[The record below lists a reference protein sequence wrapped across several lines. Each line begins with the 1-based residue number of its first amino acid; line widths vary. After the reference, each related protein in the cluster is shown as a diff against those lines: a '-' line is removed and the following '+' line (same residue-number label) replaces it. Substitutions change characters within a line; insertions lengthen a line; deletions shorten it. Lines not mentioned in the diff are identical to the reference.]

1 MATARQEASDAIT
14 GAGIAIEGCDEALV
28 AGLRSGKRQAFEEFV
43 ALYQT
48 SVFNLALRILQQRED
63 ARDVAQEVFLKAYR
77 TLPSQ
82 RGELRLR
89 PWVYRVTVN
98 ACYDHLRACR
108 RRPLAGEA
116 DVELSEEPVDQVEQA
131 ELARLFRDSLR
142 TLPPRQQIA
151 LLLKDVH
158 GLPHCEI
165 AESLGISRGSAEVLL
180 FRARHSFRRSFT
192 SLTAEPDRAVAC
204 TFAERAAAEAVGG
217 RLSDVRRRHVLHHAE
232 HCPDCRRTVKGWSGA
247 AVGLGIALPLVA
259 VELFHTSSAAAALAG
274 VAAASSAA
282 AAGSAVGAAG
292 AALLASASGS
302 AAGAS
307 AAAAAAGA
315 AATLAAPAVS
325 AGLIAKISTLLT
337 AKAATV
343 AAATTCVLTAGSVT
357 AYEVQQQATP
367 VRGPGPTV
375 AAAADRA
382 GTATKPANAPATA
395 RRGSQGTSRAGAS
408 AASSAAAVGLSVIH
422 IKATTSVHDQ
432 ASRIAGGHAAT
443 GGRKPGTG
451 GVPHVHMPAVGQAH
465 TEAMRIRSARR
476 HRGMVIE
483 PGGRNGRH
491 QQRPRLHGPQT
502 GQVPRR
508 VKPAA
513 VPRTR
518 PASLRNLDRVS
529 TRPAQ
534 RVRGVRAHDAAKP
547 VRGRDSARLPRTQ
560 AAGADG
566 CATALQRRVSPR
578 RPSERSPLRR
588 PH

>member
-14 GAGIAIEGCDEALV
+14 GAGIAVESCDEALV
-28 AGLRSGKRQAFEEFV
+28 AGLRAGKHAAFEEFV

-48 SVFNLALRILQQRED
+48 SIFNLALRILQQRED

-77 TLPSQ
+77 QLPSQ
-82 RGELRLR
+82 SGELRLR

-98 ACYDHLRACR
+98 ACYDHMRACR
-108 RRPLAGEA
+108 RRPLPGDA
-116 DVELSEEPVDQVEQA
+116 DVELREEPVDQVEQA

-192 SLTAEPDRAVAC
+192 SLTAEPERTAAC
-204 TFAERAAAEAVGG
+204 TVAERAAAEAVGG
-217 RLSDVRRRHVLHHAE
+217 RLSDARRRHILHHAE

-282 AAGSAVGAAG
+282 AAGSAAGAAG
-292 AALLASASGS
+292 AALLVSASGS

-315 AATLAAPAVS
+315 AATLAAPAMS

-343 AAATTCVLTAGSVT
+343 AAATTCLLTAGSVT

-367 VRGPGPTV
+367 VRAPGPTV

-382 GTATKPANAPATA
+382 GVTKKPANAPAMA
-395 RRGSQGTSRAGAS
+395 RRGSQGGGAVASSGAS
-408 AASSAAAVGLSVIH
+408 SGLAVIH
-422 IKATTSVHDQ
+422 IRATATVHDQ
-432 ASRIAGGHAAT
+432 ASRIAGGRVPVRGQKAWA
-443 GGRKPGTG
+443 G
-451 GVPHVHMPAVGQAH
+451 GVTHVHIPLAGHVH
-465 TEAMRIRSARR
+465 TEAMRIRSPRR
-476 HRGMVIE
+476 HRGQVTE
-483 PGGRNGRH
+483 LGSRNGWHR
-491 QQRPRLHGPQT
+491 QRPQPQGPQT
-502 GQVPRR
+502 APAPPRGGPAPAPHTHSAPVMDVKRVP
-508 VKPAA
+508 
-513 VPRTR
+513 
-518 PASLRNLDRVS
+518 N
-529 TRPAQ
+529 RPAQ
-534 RVRGVRAHDAAKP
+534 RIRGERAHDDARPSRGPGLGAEVAPGDGRAAALRRP
-547 VRGRDSARLPRTQ
+547 VSL
-560 AAGADG
+560 
-566 CATALQRRVSPR
+566 R
-578 RPSERSPLRR
+578 RPSGTAPLRR